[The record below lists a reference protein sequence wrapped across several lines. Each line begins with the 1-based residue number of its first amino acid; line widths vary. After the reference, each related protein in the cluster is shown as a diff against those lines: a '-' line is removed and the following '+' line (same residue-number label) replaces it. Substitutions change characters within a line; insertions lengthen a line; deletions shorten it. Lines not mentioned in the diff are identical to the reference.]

1 MFAVADH
8 DNDGH
13 IGFPEFM
20 VMYDK
25 RDSTLEKQIP
35 RNIVY
40 SSNVL
45 HTLLW
50 NSNNKPF
57 S

>member
-20 VMYDK
+20 VTYK
-25 RDSTLEKQIP
+25 RDSTLD
-35 RNIVY
+35 
-40 SSNVL
+40 
-45 HTLLW
+45 
-50 NSNNKPF
+50 KPF